1 MSQSSAAIT
10 VSLDKKSLDE
20 VTAALREF
28 SAELQTRIAKSA
40 LRQFARFQMTGIGQG
55 NSRWLNPK
63 HLAYRVKFWPS
74 GIAWLGVGYQQPPGF
89 VNFGPSGRARRTAYD
104 AAGVGWRSHFAELGF
119 HTWGGGLQRPPGRK
133 GKGWKKGLYHRGRG
147 VAHRGTLSSVITAQA
162 TSPMLL
168 PFLRRELAFMAAQ
181 KFTGKGAKRQK
192 IGMFTG
198 TA

>member
-1 MSQSSAAIT
+1 MK
-10 VSLDKKSLDE
+10 LDKKSLEE

-40 LRQFARFQMTGIGQG
+40 LRQFARFQMSSIRAG
-55 NSRWLNPK
+55 NAGYLNPK

-74 GIAWLGVGYQQPPGF
+74 GIAWLGVGYRQTPGF
-89 VNFGPSGRARRTAYD
+89 INYAAAGRALRTEYD
-104 AAGVGWRSHFAELGF
+104 AQGVGWRSHFAELGF

-147 VAHRGTLSSVITAQA
+147 VAHRGTLSSVITARA

-168 PFLRRELAFMAAQ
+168 PFLRRELAFMAAK

>member
-1 MSQSSAAIT
+1 LTQLSAAIT
-10 VSLDKKSLDE
+10 VSLDKKSLEE
-20 VTAALREF
+20 VTAALQEF
-28 SAELQTRIAKSA
+28 SAELQDRITKSA
-40 LRQFARFQMTGIGQG
+40 LRSFAQLQMAGIGQG
-55 NSRWLNPK
+55 NARWLNPK

-74 GIAWLGVGYQQPPGF
+74 GIAWLGVGYRQPPGF
-89 VNFGPSGRARRTAYD
+89 VNYAGAGRTRRTAYD

-119 HTWGGGLQRPPGRK
+119 HTWGGGLQRPPGRR

-181 KFTGKGAKRQK
+181 SFTGKGAKRQK
-192 IGMFTG
+192 IGAFTG
-198 TA
+198 SA